1 MNIFLKI
8 SLSLSL
14 SLSLYIYSGVQVL
27 LGVTLHNVAT
37 PNSLLLNSYFKNP
50 TIGLHVLYVL
60 KMCVNFHANR
70 I

>member
-8 SLSLSL
+8 CLSLT
-14 SLSLYIYSGVQVL
+14 LYIYSGVQVL
-27 LGVTLHNVAT
+27 LEVTLHNVVT

-60 KMCVNFHANR
+60 KMCVNFHVNR

>member
-8 SLSLSL
+8 CPSLSI
-14 SLSLYIYSGVQVL
+14 YIYSGVQVL